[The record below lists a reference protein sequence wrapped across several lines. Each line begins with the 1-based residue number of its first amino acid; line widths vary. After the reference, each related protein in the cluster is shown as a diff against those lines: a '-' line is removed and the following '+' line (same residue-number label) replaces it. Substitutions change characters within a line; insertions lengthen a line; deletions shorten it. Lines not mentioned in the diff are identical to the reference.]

1 MHEAWVWLGAG
12 IALIAAE
19 VLAGDFW
26 LVLLG
31 LGALSGAGASALTE
45 NTWIS
50 VAVFAVTTIGLLV
63 FARPAL
69 KRRFLHGPGIRTNTD
84 ALIGARALTL
94 STVDDQQGLVK
105 LAGQEWTARSSVDGQ
120 VIESG
125 RKVTVVEISGATAI
139 VSAEPLIH

>member
-1 MHEAWVWLGAG
+1 MQEAWVWLGAG

-31 LGALSGAGASALTE
+31 LGALSGAGASALTG
-45 NTWIS
+45 NTWIA
-50 VAVFAVTTIGLLV
+50 VAVFAIVSIGLVV

-69 KRRFLHGPGIRTNTD
+69 KRRFLHGPGVKTNTE
-84 ALIGARALTL
+84 ALIGARAVTL
-94 STVDDQQGLVK
+94 SEVDSSQGLVK
-105 LAGQEWTARSSVDGQ
+105 LAGSEWSARSYIDGQ

-125 RKVTVVEISGATAI
+125 RTVTVVEISGATAV
-139 VSAEPLIH
+139 VSAEPLIE